1 MEEKLLAV
9 NENTD
14 ITDENQ
20 STNEDTQSEKQET
33 KITSIKLKRGKV
45 FIVMWAVLATIF
57 VAFIAVTLIN
67 YMDYRKAQD
76 AAIEITLAACES
88 IGDDKFEEYKDDRAE
103 LCKRMYDMYNPHY
116 FAYKTDYGTI
126 NNSGVIDSAEKL
138 EESLSDLMSKMGYDT
153 YRRASNYLK
162 YTNFFDYAYNKLQ
175 IDTDNTG
182 LPIYLII
189 CFIALVITVIY
200 LLDRKTKL
208 TVQDDVVLLKKRTGK
223 TVQFK
228 IKDISSIESTAFKG
242 LKLKGNAIKCK
253 IILLKNAEEVRTKI
267 TQLISDLSSKNQ
279 DLSDQHLN
287 ETETIK
293 QYKDLLDSGAI
304 TQEEFEAKKKQLL
317 GL

>member
-1 MEEKLLAV
+1 MEEKLISV

-20 STNEDTQSEKQET
+20 STNEDTQSENQET

-57 VAFIAVTLIN
+57 VAYIAVSLIS

-76 AAIEITLAACES
+76 AAIEITLAGYES
-88 IGDDKFEEYKDDRAE
+88 IDDDEFEEYKDDRAE
-103 LCKRMYDMYNPHY
+103 LCKHMYYIYNPQY
-116 FAYKTDYGTI
+116 FAFKTEYGTI
-126 NNSGVIDSAEKL
+126 DNSDVIDSAEEL
-138 EESLSDLMSKMGYDT
+138 EKSLINLMSEMGYNTSHFYGSD
-153 YRRASNYLK
+153 YLR
-162 YTNFFDYAYNKLQ
+162 YTNYFEYAYN
-175 IDTDNTG
+175 NTVNIG
-182 LPIYLII
+182 HPIYLII
-189 CFIALVITVIY
+189 CFIALVITVLY

-267 TQLISDLSSKNQ
+267 TQLISDLSSNNQ
-279 DLSDQHLN
+279 DSSDQHLN